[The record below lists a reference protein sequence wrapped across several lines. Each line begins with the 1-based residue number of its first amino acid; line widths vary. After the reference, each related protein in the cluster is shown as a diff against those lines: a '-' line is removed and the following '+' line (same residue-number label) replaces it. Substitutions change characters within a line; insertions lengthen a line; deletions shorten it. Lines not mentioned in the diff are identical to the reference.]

1 MLARI
6 RDHRASAP
14 NFGYREV
21 LAMLEENN
29 FNGVPGYS
37 TRDGDILRRAFQEF
51 VADVDAEYS
60 QGASWQ
66 QA

>member
-1 MLARI
+1 
-6 RDHRASAP
+6 
-14 NFGYREV
+14 
-21 LAMLEENN
+21 MLEENN

-60 QGASWQ
+60 QGASVRHLEGGVLRRLFPLWLGFILVS
-66 QA
+66 